1 MITTLKLHPRFNTGP
16 VSPLLFGGFLEHM
29 GRCVYEGVF
38 DPTSL
43 HADQHGFRRDVMDA
57 LRALEMTIM
66 RYPGGNFVSD
76 YHWQDGIGPQSE
88 RPVVKNLAWQSL
100 ESNQFGT
107 DEYMR
112 LCGVMG
118 WEPMIAVNL
127 GTGTPEEARNWVE
140 YCNSEATTRYAR
152 MRADNG
158 VESPY
163 GVKYWC
169 LGNEMDGP
177 WQTGH
182 VPAEHYAIRAQQA
195 AQMMKGCD
203 RDIEMVV
210 CGSSAVE
217 MPTYL
222 DWDRTA
228 LERIGSLGRYVS
240 LHRYMRNDNDDTQEY
255 LAAGRSIDEQI
266 ESVDAVCRYVQAR
279 RGSRRRAYLCF
290 DEWNVWY
297 KARSQADM
305 NGKDQFAPHLV
316 EEVYNLEDALV
327 VAQFLNSFVRHA
339 DVVKIANLAQV
350 VNVIAPLLTRAD
362 ELLKQS
368 IYFVFQLF
376 SEKKE
381 GVALQISVDGP
392 SYATQRYAD
401 VGLLDCSAILNRRD
415 RELSLFCVNR
425 SPNEA
430 LDLEADLTDL
440 GVTSIIDGQII
451 HHADLKAANSFEHP
465 DRVVPERFDDLSVD
479 SGVAIGQLPPAAF
492 VRLVFRLK
500 E

>member
-1 MITTLKLHPRFNTGP
+1 
-16 VSPLLFGGFLEHM
+16 
-29 GRCVYEGVF
+29 
-38 DPTSL
+38 
-43 HADQHGFRRDVMDA
+43 
-57 LRALEMTIM
+57 
-66 RYPGGNFVSD
+66 
-76 YHWQDGIGPQSE
+76 
-88 RPVVKNLAWQSL
+88 
-100 ESNQFGT
+100 
-107 DEYMR
+107 
-112 LCGVMG
+112 
-118 WEPMIAVNL
+118 
-127 GTGTPEEARNWVE
+127 
-140 YCNSEATTRYAR
+140 
-152 MRADNG
+152 
-158 VESPY
+158 
-163 GVKYWC
+163 
-169 LGNEMDGP
+169 MDGP

-440 GVTSIIDGQII
+440 GVTSLIDGQII